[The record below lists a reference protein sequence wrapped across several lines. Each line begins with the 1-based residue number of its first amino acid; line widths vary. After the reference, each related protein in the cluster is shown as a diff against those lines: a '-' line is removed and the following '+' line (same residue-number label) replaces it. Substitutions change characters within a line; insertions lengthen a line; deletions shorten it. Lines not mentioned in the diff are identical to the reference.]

1 MFAGIIEETGFVE
14 EIISKKNLTV
24 LKVRAKK
31 TLRGTKAG
39 ASIAVDGV
47 CLTVTDIRKD
57 VLLFDMMRET
67 MLQTTLTD
75 LKPKCPV
82 NLERALKVGRRID
95 GHFVTGHVDG
105 VGTIKEKIERP
116 NYVELRV
123 DGVKDLMKYIVPK
136 GSICLDGVSLTVG
149 EVNKTNFAVYLIPFT
164 EKMTT
169 LGSKRKGDKVNI
181 ETDIL
186 AKYIFNRG

>member
-1 MFAGIIEETGFVE
+1 MFAGIIEETGAVA
-14 EIISKKNLTV
+14 EIISKKNLAV
-24 LKVRAKK
+24 LKVRVKK
-31 TLRGTKAG
+31 VLRGTKEG

-47 CLTVTDIRKD
+47 CLTVTNLHKDI
-57 VLLFDMMRET
+57 LSFDIMRET
-67 MLQTTLTD
+67 MLKTTLTD
-75 LKPKCPV
+75 LKAKRLV
-82 NLERALKVGRRID
+82 NLERALKVGGRVN

-116 NYVELRV
+116 NYIELQIN
-123 DGVKDLMKYIVPK
+123 GVKDLMKYIVPK

-149 EVNKTNFAVYLIPFT
+149 EVQKTNFTVYLIPFT

-169 LGSKRKGDKVNI
+169 LGLKRKGDKINI

-186 AKYIFNRG
+186 AKYVFKRG